1 MKPIKEESMS
11 LTERTQSV
19 SSVPKIPMDFIEFK
33 SRYNELLNHHLNEN
47 IYHDEL
53 SFIKKWFDT
62 YSNGSDVLQNRTKP
76 ELLTPIE
83 KRGLDVLKTKNYYYD
98 LELTFTLI
106 CKFLKQRRKE
116 VKTELKTKPEPPQQN
131 EIIDL
136 DAVKKNK
143 PDFKIP
149 YSIMNDAILSLELSL
164 MEEKKTVPVYVK
176 QEQTYVPKPCFKPE
190 SIDGIMTILNNFF
203 ETSQQDELKR
213 IIETGS
219 NSNKKLLFR
228 DNGNKLT
235 DYFKKLFESNIITGC
250 YKKDLINW
258 IVQNFE
264 NIRGEYKF
272 RTVEKIISG
281 EGQPCKNPII

>member
-53 SFIKKWFDT
+53 SFVKKWFET
-62 YSNGSDVLQNRTKP
+62 YLNGSNLLKKRTKP
-76 ELLTPIE
+76 ELLTSIE
-83 KRGLDVLKTKNYYYD
+83 KRGLEVLKTKNYYYD
-98 LELTFTLI
+98 LELSFSLI
-106 CKFLKQRRKE
+106 CEFLKQRKKE
-116 VKTELKTKPEPPQQN
+116 IKKELKTKPESPQQN
-131 EIIDL
+131 EIMDF
-136 DAVKKNK
+136 DVVKKNK

-149 YSIMNDAILSLELSL
+149 YSIMNDAIKSLELSL
-164 MEEKKTVPVYVK
+164 IEDKKTVPVYVK
-176 QEQTYVPKPCFKPE
+176 QEQTYIPKPCFKPE
-190 SIDGIMTILNNFF
+190 SIDGIITTLKDFF
-203 ETSQQDELKR
+203 DNTEHAELRR

-219 NSNKKLLFR
+219 NANEKLLFR
-228 DNGNKLT
+228 DSGNKLT
-235 DYFKKLFESNIITGC
+235 DYLKKLFESNLITGC

-264 NIRGEYKF
+264 NISGEYKF

-281 EGQPCKNPII
+281 ESQQCKNPII